1 MAVSAR
7 VSTPQRIAGV
17 ALALFNAHGEPNVT
31 TNQIADE
38 ADVSP
43 GNLHYHFRTKQDL
56 VMALFNAY
64 AERMDELVGNTDAD
78 IEAPELDV
86 EDLWLFL
93 HLLFETIGQYRFIY
107 RDLTDLCG
115 RYPALHRRFRRQSER
130 LLATMQ
136 QACRGLIRQ
145 GVMRASDQE
154 LDGLARNIAVVC
166 TFWLAFDQVHAP
178 TQAKATQDR
187 PDRAVWLVMS
197 LISPYLDRD
206 TREQLNALA
215 DQYLS

>member
-1 MAVSAR
+1 MAASAR
-7 VSTPQRIAGV
+7 VNTPQRIAGV

-38 ADVSP
+38 ADISP
-43 GNLHYHFRTKQDL
+43 GNLHYHFRTKHDL

-64 AERMDELVGNTDAD
+64 AKRMEALVGDNNN
-78 IEAPELDV
+78 EPLELDV

-107 RDLTDLCG
+107 RDLTNLCG

-130 LLATMQ
+130 LLATVH
-136 QACRGLIRQ
+136 QACRGLIQQ
-145 GVMRASDQE
+145 GMMQASSQE

-166 TFWLAFDQVHAP
+166 TFWLAFDQVHDASHHE
-178 TQAKATQDR
+178 ATQDR
-187 PDRAVWLVMS
+187 PDRAVWQVMS
-197 LISPYLDRD
+197 LISPYLDSE

>member
-1 MAVSAR
+1 MAASAR

-17 ALALFNAHGEPNVT
+17 ALGLFNAHGEPNVT

-38 ADVSP
+38 ADISP

-64 AERMDELVGNTDAD
+64 AERMDELVGNNEV
-78 IEAPELDV
+78 EALELDV

-115 RYPALHRRFRRQSER
+115 RYPALHRRFRRQSEQ
-130 LLATMQ
+130 LLATVH
-136 QACRGLIRQ
+136 QACRGLINQ
-145 GVMRASDQE
+145 GMMQASDQE
-154 LDGLARNIAVVC
+154 LDGLARNITVVC
-166 TFWLAFDQVHAP
+166 TFWLAFDQVHDASQ
-178 TQAKATQDR
+178 TKTARQDR
-187 PDRAVWLVMS
+187 PDRAVWQVMS